1 MNEASEREVS
11 DLLKKI
17 FMPSLLILGL
27 IGNGLSIVIFSQP
40 SMRKYTTFRYLTFIS
55 ILDLGSLYTGCGPMV
70 LQVYFD
76 LDIRVIN
83 QVTCKM
89 TSFIVYFFT
98 HSSSMLL
105 ALMSVDRTIA
115 ITIQIGKILSTP
127 KTATKLFI
135 AIVIL
140 IALLNAHFLIFPTL
154 VDIEYESQA
163 PPYMMDAN
171 CSSIPGRG
179 LADTVE
185 SLALASDQQLSTG
198 AITPTDMV
206 ASTTL
211 PTTFNVEN
219 TASLQGNYLN
229 NCSRNLSN
237 LTNPTT
243 VFKYCYAV
251 AETPYYV
258 YLTKYFTW

>member
-1 MNEASEREVS
+1 MNESSERDVS

-27 IGNGLSIVIFSQP
+27 IGNGLSIIIFSKP

-83 QVTCKM
+83 QISCKI

-115 ITIQIGKILSTP
+115 ITIPIGKIISTP
-127 KTATKLFI
+127 KTATKLFV

-140 IALLNAHFLIFPTL
+140 IALLNSHFLLFPTL
-154 VDIEYESQA
+154 IDIEIESET
-163 PPYMMDAN
+163 PVYIDSN
-171 CSSIPGRG
+171 CTTISS
-179 LADTVE
+179 LAGIDE
-185 SLALASDQQLSTG
+185 SLATMAIASSGTMM
-198 AITPTDMV
+198 PTDQV
-206 ASTTL
+206 NTTTL
-211 PTTFNVEN
+211 ITSFQAESSAFVK
-219 TASLQGNYLN
+219 SSVGNYLN
-229 NCSRNLSN
+229 NCTRSSASN
-237 LTNPTT
+237 YTNTSIII
-243 VFKYCYAV
+243 KYCYAI
-251 AETPYYV
+251 AETPYYF

>member
-27 IGNGLSIVIFSQP
+27 IGNGLSIIIFSQP

-83 QVTCKM
+83 QVSCKI

-115 ITIQIGKILSTP
+115 ITIQIGKIISTP

-140 IALLNAHFLIFPTL
+140 IALLNSHFLLFPTL
-154 VDIEYESQA
+154 IDIEMENESPQF
-163 PPYMMDAN
+163 MDSN
-171 CSSIPGRG
+171 CSSIPRDQAHLG
-179 LADTVE
+179 D
-185 SLALASDQQLSTG
+185 SLAPVATSTM
-198 AITPTDMV
+198 PSDMV
-206 ASTTL
+206 ASTT
-211 PTTFNVEN
+211 TFLSSINAESNAALQN
-219 TASLQGNYLN
+219 TVGNYLS
-229 NCSRNLSN
+229 NCSRSLPGILMNS
-237 LTNPTT
+237 TI
-243 VFKYCYAV
+243 VIKYCYAV
-251 AETPYYV
+251 AETPYYL